1 MTEQTQGPDEEQHR
15 AGLFDIRFIIAALIG
30 SYGLILVVVAFF
42 TTQADKAKADGLNI
56 NLYAG
61 IGMVVVA
68 ALFLLW
74 VRLRPI
80 VVPAQPEGADDEAAA
95 SSDRPAGG

>member
-1 MTEQTQGPDEEQHR
+1 MAEHTDDSGGKTHR

-42 TTQADKAKADGLNI
+42 TSEEQKSKADGMNI

-61 IGMVVVA
+61 IGMIVVA
-68 ALFLLW
+68 GLFMLW
-74 VRLRPI
+74 ARLRPI
-80 VVPAQPEGADDEAAA
+80 VVPEEPAAT
-95 SSDRPAGG
+95 G